1 MQFETELFL
10 NEVLRAEVRWCIS
23 DTKNWQSVSIYPID
37 NLNGFILTFG
47 FVRSSER
54 IVRALIDMDY
64 VASNKL
70 GNLVG
75 LGIIL
80 EVHFTYAVRLAKHVS
95 ILLNMF
101 DVPSMTYA
109 TAGPW

>member
-1 MQFETELFL
+1 
-10 NEVLRAEVRWCIS
+10 
-23 DTKNWQSVSIYPID
+23 
-37 NLNGFILTFG
+37 
-47 FVRSSER
+47 
-54 IVRALIDMDY
+54 MDY

-109 TAGPW
+109 TVGPW